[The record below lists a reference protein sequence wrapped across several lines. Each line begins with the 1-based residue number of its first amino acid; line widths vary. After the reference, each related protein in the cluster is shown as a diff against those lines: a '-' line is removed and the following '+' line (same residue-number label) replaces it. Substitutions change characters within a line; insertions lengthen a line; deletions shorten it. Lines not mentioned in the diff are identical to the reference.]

1 MSDSETTE
9 IRGGQTIDSERL
21 AVYLADHLPEFT
33 NPLTIRQFKGGQSNP
48 TYLLQTPD
56 RKYVL
61 RKKPPGD
68 LLPSAHMIEREYRVM
83 AALKNSGVPVANAR
97 VLCEDSSILGT
108 PFYVMDHI
116 EGRIFR
122 DPAAPGLSPKARADI
137 YNAMVDA
144 MAALHRVNWETVG
157 LADFGKPTN
166 YLTRQIKLWTRQYD
180 AAKTHDIKSMDSLMT
195 WLPENIP
202 ANEKTTI
209 AHGDF
214 RLENLM
220 FAPDTPDILAVLD
233 WELATLGHPYADLAY
248 NCLIWHLPAATPHL
262 SGLGGLDLAELGIPS
277 ENTYVARYCAGVG
290 IDHVPDFHFYLAFS
304 FFRFASIAQG
314 IYTRFKAGNAAA
326 PNAEEVGLLA
336 GPLADLGWECAQNK
350 T

>member
-1 MSDSETTE
+1 MSGSETTE
-9 IRGGQTIDSERL
+9 IRGGQGFDSKRL
-21 AVYLADHLPEFT
+21 VGYLAQHLPEFSE
-33 NPLTIRQFKGGQSNP
+33 PLTVRQFKGGQSNP
-48 TYLLQTPD
+48 TYLLTTPN

-61 RKKPPGD
+61 RKKPPGE

-83 AALKNSGVPVANAR
+83 SALKDTGVPVANAR
-97 VLCEDSSILGT
+97 LLCEDSSIVGT

-116 EGRIFR
+116 DGRIFR
-122 DPAAPGLSPKARADI
+122 NPAAPGLSPEERADI
-137 YNAMVDA
+137 YNTMIDT
-144 MAALHRVNWETVG
+144 MAALHRVDWETIG
-157 LADFGKPTN
+157 LADFGKPTD
-166 YLTRQIKLWTRQYD
+166 YLTRQIRLWTRQYD
-180 AAKTHDIKSMDSLMT
+180 AAKTHEIKSMDALVA
-195 WLPENIP
+195 WLPNSIP
-202 ANEKTTI
+202 ADEKTTI

-220 FAPDTPDILAVLD
+220 FAQETPDVLAVLD

-248 NCLIWHLPAATPHL
+248 NCLIWHLPADTPHL
-262 SGLGGLDLAELGIPS
+262 SGLDGLDLAELGIPS
-277 ENTYVARYCAGVG
+277 EEDYVARYCASAGLES
-290 IDHVPDFHFYLAFS
+290 IPDYHFYLAFS

-336 GPLADLGWECAQNK
+336 KPLADLGWKCANNK